1 VLIKKTKAMTTKEA
15 KDLLRQQ
22 GYFMDNLWN
31 VLDVTDRFDCSDETA
46 QDILYQALTNS
57 YIVERIHETIRD
69 IAMEYDLR
77 EKGGDE

>member
-1 VLIKKTKAMTTKEA
+1 MKTREA
-15 KDLLRQQ
+15 KEELRKQ
-22 GYFMDNLWN
+22 GYFVDNLWS
-31 VLDVTDRFDCSDETA
+31 VEDVTDRFDCSDETA

-69 IAMEYDLR
+69 IAMDYDLR

>member
-1 VLIKKTKAMTTKEA
+1 MKTREA
-15 KDLLRQQ
+15 KEELRKQ
-22 GYFMDNLWN
+22 GYFVDNLWN